1 MRNLELVQPALFFL
15 GSKCC
20 HCNNSPQNTLES
32 ISTKLI
38 NEILCTDMLSIVNIG
53 IRKLM
58 KLAGN
63 YKRLILL
70 S

>member
-1 MRNLELVQPALFFL
+1 MRNLELVQPALFFWAR
-15 GSKCC
+15 
-20 HCNNSPQNTLES
+20 NVATATIAPQNTLES

-38 NEILCTDMLSIVNIG
+38 NEILCTDRLSIVNIG

-58 KLAGN
+58 TLAGN